1 MTRIWL
7 FHWFFQVA
15 NGYWICL
22 WISWIRECL
31 WHFLLLGKWFG
42 QWFKN
47 KNQDKHPM
55 PRKRHRAINLDKPK
69 VDAGYFWFQTF
80 HFYRD
85 FWPVWGKQRA
95 HLGQARCPTW
105 ASTLPIMGKH
115 VTPLGHGCCT
125 DVAHLFPIWQ
135 KSVWGLIEYGLSSCL
150 RRNCQHR
157 YHQERKCYSTCKSN

>member
-15 NGYWICL
+15 NGYWISL

-31 WHFLLLGKWFG
+31 WHSLLLGKWFG
-42 QWFKN
+42 WWFKN
-47 KNQDKHPM
+47 KNQDKPSM

-69 VDAGYFWFQTF
+69 VDAGCFWCQTF

-105 ASTLPIMGKH
+105 ASTLPH
-115 VTPLGHGCCT
+115 LGT
-125 DVAHLFPIWQ
+125 FAARMLPI
-135 KSVWGLIEYGLSSCL
+135 SPHYCRICLCLCL
-150 RRNCQHR
+150 RQKPTWSYCLRQNFKSQ
-157 YHQERKCYSTCKSN
+157 YYQERECVNTRKSN